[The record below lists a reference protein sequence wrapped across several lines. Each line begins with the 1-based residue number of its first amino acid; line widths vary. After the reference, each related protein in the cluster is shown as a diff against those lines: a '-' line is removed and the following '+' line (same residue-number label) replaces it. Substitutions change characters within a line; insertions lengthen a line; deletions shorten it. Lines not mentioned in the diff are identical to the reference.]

1 MKNRLYNFEVQ
12 IFSPIS
18 LFRFEK
24 KADVD
29 TFLIFFSSPW
39 YSTIQIL
46 LRSTL
51 RDHMIRAKQRMRWYK
66 DEAEETFDQTKPLGL
81 LVGSMNCYSFDY
93 H

>member
-1 MKNRLYNFEVQ
+1 MQNRLYNLEVQ

-29 TFLIFFSSPW
+29 TFLIFFPVLG
-39 YSTIQIL
+39 TIQIL

-81 LVGSMNCYSFDY
+81 LVGSMDCYSFDY